1 MKAAILLCDQVMDKL
16 QPQFG
21 TYQTMIERMFAAAGT
36 SISFDAFDC
45 RKGEY
50 PESNSGYDFFITT
63 GSKSSV
69 YDPEPWIAVLLDFV
83 KKLHEKKNKLIG
95 ICFGHQ
101 LIAMA
106 LGCSVKQ
113 SPKGWGVGV
122 SENRVISHPPWMKE
136 QPDQFNVLVSHRD
149 QVMELPEDAKVIAES
164 NFCPYFIIQWN
175 NHFLSVQGHPE
186 WPKGYSEALM
196 NLRRGTLIPEE
207 RVARGLDSLQ
217 LDVHNVLF
225 VRWVMAFLGECS

>member
-1 MKAAILLCDQVMDKL
+1 MRAAILLCDQVMDKL

-21 TYQTMIERMFAAAGT
+21 TYQTMIEHMFAAADIP
-36 SISFDAFDC
+36 ISFDAFDC
-45 RKGEY
+45 RQGEY
-50 PESNSGYDFFITT
+50 PENISGYDFFITT

-69 YDPEPWIAVLLDFV
+69 YDPEPWIAALIDFV
-83 KKLHEKKNKLIG
+83 KKLHEKEAKLIG

-106 LGCSVKQ
+106 LGGSVEQ

-136 QPDQFNVLVSHRD
+136 QPAQFNVLVSHRD
-149 QVMELPEDAKVIAES
+149 QVMKLPEDTTIIAES
-164 NFCPYFIIQWN
+164 DFCPYFIIQWN
-175 NHFLSVQGHPE
+175 DHFLSIQGHPE

-207 RVARGLDSLQ
+207 RVETGVVTLKLGIDNERFASWVLD
-217 LDVHNVLF
+217 
-225 VRWVMAFLGECS
+225 FLNA